1 MTPPRAI
8 IPHTHTNHYF
18 APLAAESHIFSA
30 VPPPYFIARA
40 RSRAPLL
47 SQRITAWVC
56 HLRRNPTLSVRIE
69 VRRNAIPKRCSHVD

>member
-1 MTPPRAI
+1 MTSPRAI
-8 IPHTHTNHYF
+8 IPHTHTKSLF
-18 APLAAESHIFSA
+18 RAAGSRESHFQRS
-30 VPPPYFIARA
+30 PYFIARA